1 MSTPSTPP
9 PPPSQESPI
18 SGWLQFSDGSASP
31 LDNYGTSR
39 FTLSAVSLDERVVSV
54 VWGGGQWAWPAVVA
68 RGDGQGH
75 LVQVELRPP
84 GECLVAGPHP
94 PSIAN
99 GTLSVS
105 VKVEQ
110 QREPVAS
117 GSSRYSGSALSVESD
132 PMEEG
137 VGLPKGVGPRQ
148 SGLVELEAGV
158 YAMVGVL
165 GLALLGVALLG
176 LVLLVLLPLALKH
189 RPPGRAYTPHWEEGL
204 HLQQDELP
212 GSGDCGGQRGSGR
225 GQLSSPTTE
234 RNRVQFTTFSL
245 GNVACSSPAP
255 ALSPIQWV
263 CPDMELQEPEA
274 LRTFMEQLDNK
285 LG

>member
-1 MSTPSTPP
+1 M
-9 PPPSQESPI
+9 
-18 SGWLQFSDGSASP
+18 WLEFSDGSASP
-31 LDNYGTSR
+31 LENFDTSR

-68 RGDGQGH
+68 RGNGQGH

-84 GECLVAGPHP
+84 EECLAAGPHP
-94 PSIAN
+94 LSIGN
-99 GTLSVS
+99 RTLSVR
-105 VKVEQ
+105 VKVDQ
-110 QREPVAS
+110 QREPESS
-117 GSSRYSGSALSVESD
+117 GSSRYSGSAFSAEAG
-132 PMEEG
+132 PMEDG
-137 VGLPKGVGPRQ
+137 VGLPKGAGPHQ
-148 SGLVELEAGV
+148 SGLVEPEAGV

-176 LVLLVLLPLALKH
+176 LVLLVLLPLALRH
-189 RPPGRAYTPHWEEGL
+189 RSHGRAYTPHWEEGL

-212 GSGDCGGQRGSGR
+212 GGGDCGGQRGTGQ
-225 GQLSSPTTE
+225 GQLSSPTSE
-234 RNRVQFTTFSL
+234 RKKVQFTTFSL
-245 GNVACSSPAP
+245 GVVACSSPAP

-274 LRTFMEQLDNK
+274 LRTFMEQLDHK